1 MCPSWLTQG
10 DLKKALPLVPQ
21 SLHNEGFC
29 GVSPASGAVWG
40 SEIRVLVT
48 RSRCGEDTLPGLR
61 ETGPHTCSPATIGV
75 LVCGLGPMGHPFR
88 VYGGETEEW
97 VP

>member
-1 MCPSWLTQG
+1 MCPPWLTQG

-21 SLHNEGFC
+21 SLHNEGFR

-48 RSRCGEDTLPGLR
+48 RSHGGEDTRPGLR
-61 ETGPHTCSPATIGV
+61 EMGPHYLLPCHHQ
-75 LVCGLGPMGHPFR
+75 GPCLWKGANGSSF
-88 VYGGETEEW
+88 
-97 VP
+97 